1 MFEVLVVW
9 AGKFLWVS
17 QQGKVFAGAPLI
29 PHSDA
34 ALCNSISQPQPSF
47 CFPHVSPPMRTILRR
62 LQKTNRIIPF
72 LHESIMTLQTE
83 TPLQH
88 MAREQLSELLLSS
101 DTSKIAVIDVR
112 GDDHVGGH
120 IRTSMHV
127 PSSSLDHRIP
137 ELVRKLSNKEM
148 VIFHCALSQE
158 RGPRAAR
165 RYLEE
170 RAKKLKSGEVDKLVG
185 APGIEIKDG
194 SIQKDTTGLKEQEV
208 FVLDQGFV
216 GWQEK
221 YAFEVS

>member
-1 MFEVLVVW
+1 
-9 AGKFLWVS
+9 
-17 QQGKVFAGAPLI
+17 
-29 PHSDA
+29 
-34 ALCNSISQPQPSF
+34 
-47 CFPHVSPPMRTILRR
+47 
-62 LQKTNRIIPF
+62 
-72 LHESIMTLQTE
+72 MTLQPE
-83 TPLQH
+83 TPLQR

-170 RAKKLKSGEVDKLVG
+170 RAKKLKNGEVDELVG
-185 APGIEIKDG
+185 APGIGIKDG

-221 YAFEVS
+221 YAFELL

>member
-1 MFEVLVVW
+1 MGQSVREGFRGCASDSALGLQFDITVT
-9 AGKFLWVS
+9 AFLLRS
-17 QQGKVFAGAPLI
+17 PFMRRI
-29 PHSDA
+29 P
-34 ALCNSISQPQPSF
+34 
-47 CFPHVSPPMRTILRR
+47 RR
-62 LQKTNRIIPF
+62 LQEINRISPF
-72 LHESIMTLQTE
+72 QYKSAMTLQPSM
-83 TPLQH
+83 PLQR
-88 MAREQLSELLLSS
+88 MAREQLSEILLST
-101 DTSKIAVIDVR
+101 DVSKIAVIDVR

-127 PSSSLDHRIP
+127 PSSSLDHKTP
-137 ELVRKLSNKEM
+137 ELVRKLSNKEK

-194 SIQKDTTGLKEQEV
+194 SIQKDTSGLQEQEV
-208 FVLDQGFV
+208 YVLDQGFV

-221 YAFEVS
+221 YAFEVLHFSFETMS

>member
-1 MFEVLVVW
+1 MLLLVHSTSQFT
-9 AGKFLWVS
+9 AFFLR
-17 QQGKVFAGAPLI
+17 
-29 PHSDA
+29 
-34 ALCNSISQPQPSF
+34 
-47 CFPHVSPPMRTILRR
+47 FPRSPPMRTILRR
-62 LQKTNRIIPF
+62 LQKTNRISPS
-72 LHESIMTLQTE
+72 LHKSTMTLQPSP
-83 TPLQH
+83 PLQR
-88 MAREQLSELLLSS
+88 MAREQLSELLLSP
-101 DTSKIAVIDVR
+101 DISKIAVIDVR

-120 IRTSMHV
+120 IHTSMHV
-127 PSSSLDHRIP
+127 PSSSLDHKIP

-185 APGIEIKDG
+185 APGIEIKGG

-221 YAFEVS
+221 YAFELLQFAFETMS